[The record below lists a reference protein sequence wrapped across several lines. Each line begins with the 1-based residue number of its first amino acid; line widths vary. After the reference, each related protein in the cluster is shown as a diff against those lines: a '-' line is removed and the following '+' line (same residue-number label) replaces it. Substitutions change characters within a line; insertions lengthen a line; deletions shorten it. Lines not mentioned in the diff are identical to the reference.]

1 MAIVKKYNE
10 LLDLDDIDVLVDEV
24 DKSQHI
30 ILSDLP
36 DSLPQGKSSFLI
48 ETSPFMKDGT
58 ELQMDFIDND
68 GASIYLEPVSEYLEG
83 TARRVSAEIYE
94 DTAPGIATLIIVG
107 ELEMVPEDKT
117 IFSDVESVPAEY
129 EGAYNVRLTKQIVI
143 NPTAVN
149 TEIIKFWTQ
158 PKITVFEQRKGTMT
172 RSEETGSIYSPP
184 FNIEGLPTDSDLLF
198 KPYGGIDSDIQ
209 QGDVGGGTSSPKKQR
224 NVKAYIESK
233 KRKNRKGLRKN
244 SAFKRSGLLS
254 KTNSPATFPYQL
266 KIGDFD
272 GTESFRF
279 NTAHIGGTVE
289 FQASNLGNT
298 FGSSSFY
305 PTDIMQDAGLLETP
319 TFDTLKEQGITNV
332 SASNYTASIV
342 DLIND
347 KTAVVELPFTN
358 KNENGENVVLPIFSK
373 ARIAYE
379 NMPTGSYAVANIV
392 SYADV
397 RLANMKTFSGDVY
410 KSKVYVKS
418 EGGFDDYKLLAE
430 VPLEGKELLVDD
442 ASVGMGERTGY
453 VIMQSEIDSYW
464 DLKAGTNGL
473 SAVSGDAVATYD
485 NSVMLDSIHL
495 SGSVGEIDKDI
506 KLQLKDAYKF
516 NLVKGI
522 DYTISFNAIGERDV
536 SDTTNPKD
544 AVIIVYISGSSMH
557 KLDNLYYDEINNRNV
572 EEPNEYGKR
581 IGSLRVSLEDDN
593 ILNFGLV
600 NQPFASNLDGDGV
613 LQFRVISGKWNIG
626 DISVQ
631 PGADTGF
638 SPSFFQFIQQ
648 MPAELGHKRPDTFE
662 FLAEF
667 YDVNNNIADTIA
679 YNPSTVFTGANLT
692 ITGEDNV
699 LESNLFI
706 GGETTASGIHLGGVS
721 STVPETGGAGAAGSG
736 FMRTVGYQGFKSASD
751 AGLGGKYGFM
761 FWSGSVLPDS
771 GDNYDG
777 VGLELV
783 GPGGSFTFKTN
794 PSVFDVRADAFFVG
808 KTTTQFISGSNENI
822 EISSSGFHLSPEGN
836 VTASAILIGDKG
848 NNTFLQFTDNKL
860 TVEAE
865 SFFVGNSTSQ
875 FISGSN
881 NNIEVSSSE
890 FHLTPQGNVTASA
903 ILLGDKANAQFLQFN
918 NGQLTVQGNISVDSI
933 RTPAL
938 IDGSP
943 STALNASSSIDPN
956 GLARFTSASIAGFTI
971 NTEEIKSTDNSLRLK
986 QIGQITGS
994 KVLFTG
1000 GEIGGFTISSTQ
1012 LSGGDDSDFIGL
1024 TPGTGIQMGDSTFS
1038 DAPFSVT
1045 NGGFLKATSGTIAGW
1060 SLTNQQITG
1069 GNLVLDKGGFI
1080 KSADY
1085 ISDISG
1091 FIITAQEN
1099 GYAEFENCRIRGTLA
1114 TTTFEKE
1121 SVNAVGGQMFIAN
1134 SAALSG
1140 SNVNASEVSM
1150 SLMNV
1155 TGFTRGEILLIKKV
1169 GNTGFNTEYA
1179 KVISSSR
1186 TSDGGDDDPDGLAGE
1201 LYVQRGHGFYTRSV
1215 RDFVFNSG
1223 GSGTQRTF
1231 SNGTVYPLNYVNVGQ
1246 SYSSGDVNGFDVSA
1260 GVTHT
1265 GSFHIYV
1272 TGSVSQSDVGDGTA
1286 VDFQLLNNSNSDSL
1300 IGTRRLW
1307 QASDGDEVRVQSD
1320 LYFSVNDLT
1329 PMPTSSKIKAQLVVS
1344 TDGTNDQHVYLTK
1357 FTASLDYGI
1366 IGSIELG
1373 ESGSVGD
1380 PIGGPQ
1386 DYKEGQVVV
1395 STGRYISGTGSNTVG
1410 SGYIRLNANPK
1421 NAATPYM
1428 DIVERTGSGIYDVEL
1443 KTRVGD
1449 LSGVAGTRNVP
1460 ENFTGFGIMSEV
1472 AFLSGSNIKLEAPTF
1487 VLGDLNSAFVSG
1499 SNSNIEISSSKFHL
1513 QNDGQLIFGNKSTNN
1528 YIEWNNSTLAV
1539 RGDLAVDRLFT
1550 PATIEGASSNATNAS
1565 SSIDQNGNV
1574 RFVGQYFLGK
1584 EGKNFISGSNEN
1596 LEISSS
1602 KFHLKPNGD
1611 LVIGYGS
1618 IGHSTPSQNIVDQQA
1633 HVGDVDNEN
1642 HAYLFVGAAGTSATG
1657 STVTDT
1663 GDNNSKVHLNAQ
1675 GGVTY
1680 SSDGILGTS
1689 LHFDGTAQVA
1699 SSQTTTFA
1707 DNPETGFTIT
1717 LWMKAEDVEG
1727 NFCDTSGDAQ
1737 NIALNHLKSPLGTT
1751 TKGGNQIVFGLLD
1764 DGDGFMARISG
1775 SHLYVTYHDGAPGT
1789 ETQFIKSNT
1798 TLQNDR
1804 WYHIQI
1810 MFNRGGRDYI
1820 YINGEEDIFASSES
1834 TDLGSMNSNQLS
1846 LGSGASS
1853 YSNGSYYMIYNSGG
1867 SDSVEYFDN
1876 TTRYRFP
1883 FKGSIDDF
1891 RFYTTP
1897 LSEAQAKSLY
1907 ASYFTE
1913 KFGSSL
1919 VYDSANSLLDLNSKN
1934 FYLGTGGHTASSGSS
1949 TPSFIS
1955 GSGGKLEIFSE
1966 NFHLKRDGSVSM
1978 RGQVR
1983 ADSGVIGGFTL
1994 TNGHLSGDNTGTAKI
2009 STSPS
2014 GKRVQIDGSDNS
2026 LTFFSG
2032 STGTEVMTLSDNEYV
2047 YLIIPDSAGDHRFP
2061 GVKLSAN
2068 GSLLLNGS
2076 GGGNTNGATGRQVG
2090 VIIPM
2095 PTVSNPASVS
2105 HQKHFV
2111 GIATTHPGPS
2121 NITNNTS
2128 GNTMGASFNFS
2139 NTGDGNTYGV
2149 YNLLYLGSGGGAGF
2163 YSKTLNN
2170 TVTNDV
2176 TNTGIGIIGA
2186 YLENDQDTDGETVR
2200 MLAVKTGQS
2209 TSGASQYGLWMNLDG
2224 DVDGT
2229 YSSYG
2234 AYIDTA
2240 GVSTGTGINY
2250 GLFTTGGD
2258 YDKHENVLWPSAY
2271 IFGEVSPVLDDAY
2284 DLGGG
2289 TGTRRWDDVFATN
2302 GTINTSD
2309 RNLKTQIS
2317 GSDLGLSFI
2326 NKLNP
2331 VKYKW
2336 ISGSNSLRYHY
2347 GLIAQEVSESLN
2359 ASNVTTDNFAGYV
2372 TDDVYRRTQLN
2383 YVSHSVVSEISSSIK
2398 INDLEMSA
2406 SNYNVSD
2413 FEIEFSE
2420 SIEQSKNKILKN
2432 PKAHG
2437 SLSKWEYKSSTTGLR
2452 YNEFI
2457 APLIKSVQELTAEVR
2472 FLRGAITGSTDLND
2486 LKSKVSK
2493 SIF

>member
-10 LLDLDDIDVLVDEV
+10 LLDLDEIDVLIDEV
-24 DKSQHI
+24 DKSRHI
-30 ILSDLP
+30 ILSDIP

-58 ELQMDFIDND
+58 ELQMDFIDSD

-107 ELEMVPEDKT
+107 ELESVPEDST
-117 IFSDVESVPAEY
+117 IFSDVDIVPVEY
-129 EGAYNVRLTKQIVI
+129 QGAYNVRLTKQIVI

-149 TEIIKFWTQ
+149 TEIIKFWDQ

-172 RSEETGSIYSPP
+172 RSEITGSIYSPV
-184 FNIEGLPTDSDLLF
+184 FDVEGIPTDVDLLF

-209 QGDVGGGTSSPKKQR
+209 QGDVGGGVSSPKKQR

-266 KIGDFD
+266 KIGEYN
-272 GTESFRF
+272 GNESFRF
-279 NTAHIGGTVE
+279 NTGHIGGTVE
-289 FQASNLGNT
+289 FQVSNIGNT

-305 PTDIMQDAGLLETP
+305 PTNTMEEAGLLETP

-332 SASNYTASIV
+332 SSSNYTASIV

-358 KNENGENVVLPIFSK
+358 KNNNNENIILPIFAK
-373 ARIAYE
+373 AKIAYE

-464 DLKAGTNGL
+464 NLTAGTNGV

-495 SGSVGEIDKDI
+495 SGSVGETNKSI
-506 KLQLKDAYKF
+506 KLQLKDEYKF
-516 NLVKGI
+516 NLIKGT
-522 DYTISFNAIGERDV
+522 DYSISFNAIGEREV
-536 SDTTNPKD
+536 SADASIVKD
-544 AVIIVYISGSSMH
+544 AVLLVYLSGSSMIQ
-557 KLDNLYYDEINNRNV
+557 KDALYYDEANNINI
-572 EEPNEYGKR
+572 EEPSQYGKR
-581 IGSLRVSLEDDN
+581 IGALRVSPQDD
-593 ILNFGLV
+593 LTLDFGSV
-600 NQPFASNLDGDGV
+600 NQPFAVDSTGDAV

-631 PGADTGF
+631 PSANTGF
-638 SPSFFQFIQQ
+638 SPSFFQFTQQ
-648 MPAELGHKRPDTFE
+648 MPSELGHKRPDTFE

-667 YDVNNNIADTIA
+667 YDINNNIADTVA

-808 KTTTQFISGSNENI
+808 KTTTQFLSGSNENI

-836 VTASAILIGDKG
+836 VTSSAILIGKKS

-938 IDGSP
+938 IEGSP

-956 GLARFTSASIAGFTI
+956 GLARFTSASIAGFTV

-1045 NGGFLKATSGTIAGW
+1045 NAGALKATSGTIAGW
-1060 SLTNQQITG
+1060 NLSGQQITG
-1069 GNLVLDKGGFI
+1069 GQLVLDKGGFI

-1150 SLMNV
+1150 SLANV

-1186 TSDGGDDDPDGLAGE
+1186 TSDGGDSDPDGLAGE

-1223 GSGTQRTF
+1223 GSGTQRTIT
-1231 SNGTVYPLNYVNVGQ
+1231 NGTVYPLNYVNVGQ
-1246 SYSSGDVNGFDVSA
+1246 SYSSGDVNGFDVSS

-1272 TGSVSQSDVGDGTA
+1272 TGSIGLAGDGTA
-1286 VDFQLLNNSNSDSL
+1286 VDFKLLNNSNSDSL

-1307 QASDGDEVRVQSD
+1307 EASDGSNFQVQSD

-1344 TDGTNDQHVYLTK
+1344 TDGTNDAHIYLTK

-1366 IGSIELG
+1366 VGSIELG

-1499 SNSNIEISSSKFHL
+1499 SSSNIEISSSKFHL
-1513 QNDGQLIFGNKSTNN
+1513 QNDGQLIFGNKSTSQ
-1528 YIEWNNSTLAV
+1528 YIEWDNSNLTV
-1539 RGDLAVDRLFT
+1539 RGDLSVDNIRTPSTINGSASTEGNASASISSTGNAIFKSGSIAGFEFTNSSISKNSMLLQSDGNITLGTSDDVVRLSASDTTYRLWVGNATAGSAPFRVDKDGNFT
-1550 PATIEGASSNATNAS
+1550 ATSATITGEINANAGNFTGNISSGATITGGTIRTADETAGSGRSVKLNGTDNTLEFFGDAVAFNSSATDIPTKLFFLDDSNQLKEGNNYSNFPGIGFIGFDANTSTYDGATDGGSSAAHNDGGLYIPYTFGQTYTSFNTMYTGHAIGLYRGSLGQQKLSDGGNYGQDTPEVYDIAQLSLIQTNAS
-1565 SSIDQNGNV
+1565 PSSPHNQDGNPS
-1574 RFVGQYFLGK
+1574 GYG
-1584 EGKNFISGSNEN
+1584 GTSTYGAGSNN
-1596 LEISSS
+1596 LMMGLQMDNVISRSNT
-1602 KFHLKPNGD
+1602 KT
-1611 LVIGYGS
+1611 
-1618 IGHSTPSQNIVDQQA
+1618 HST
-1633 HVGDVDNEN
+1633 
-1642 HAYLFVGAAGTSATG
+1642 
-1657 STVTDT
+1657 
-1663 GDNNSKVHLNAQ
+1663 
-1675 GGVTY
+1675 
-1680 SSDGILGTS
+1680 GIK
-1689 LHFDGTAQVA
+1689 
-1699 SSQTTTFA
+1699 
-1707 DNPETGFTIT
+1707 
-1717 LWMKAEDVEG
+1717 KACRAV
-1727 NFCDTSGDAQ
+1727 
-1737 NIALNHLKSPLGTT
+1737 
-1751 TKGGNQIVFGLLD
+1751 
-1764 DGDGFMARISG
+1764 
-1775 SHLYVTYHDGAPGT
+1775 
-1789 ETQFIKSNT
+1789 
-1798 TLQNDR
+1798 
-1804 WYHIQI
+1804 
-1810 MFNRGGRDYI
+1810 
-1820 YINGEEDIFASSES
+1820 
-1834 TDLGSMNSNQLS
+1834 
-1846 LGSGASS
+1846 
-1853 YSNGSYYMIYNSGG
+1853 
-1867 SDSVEYFDN
+1867 
-1876 TTRYRFP
+1876 
-1883 FKGSIDDF
+1883 
-1891 RFYTTP
+1891 
-1897 LSEAQAKSLY
+1897 
-1907 ASYFTE
+1907 
-1913 KFGSSL
+1913 
-1919 VYDSANSLLDLNSKN
+1919 
-1934 FYLGTGGHTASSGSS
+1934 SSGNA
-1949 TPSFIS
+1949 IR
-1955 GSGGKLEIFSE
+1955 
-1966 NFHLKRDGSVSM
+1966 H
-1978 RGQVR
+1978 
-1983 ADSGVIGGFTL
+1983 
-1994 TNGHLSGDNTGTAKI
+1994 
-2009 STSPS
+2009 
-2014 GKRVQIDGSDNS
+2014 
-2026 LTFFSG
+2026 
-2032 STGTEVMTLSDNEYV
+2032 
-2047 YLIIPDSAGDHRFP
+2047 P
-2061 GVKLSAN
+2061 GA
-2068 GSLLLNGS
+2068 S
-2076 GGGNTNGATGRQVG
+2076 GGG
-2090 VIIPM
+2090 
-2095 PTVSNPASVS
+2095 
-2105 HQKHFV
+2105 
-2111 GIATTHPGPS
+2111 
-2121 NITNNTS
+2121 
-2128 GNTMGASFNFS
+2128 
-2139 NTGDGNTYGV
+2139 
-2149 YNLLYLGSGGGAGF
+2149 YNYF
-2163 YSKTLNN
+2163 K
-2170 TVTNDV
+2170 
-2176 TNTGIGIIGA
+2176 
-2186 YLENDQDTDGETVR
+2186 
-2200 MLAVKTGQS
+2200 
-2209 TSGASQYGLWMNLDG
+2209 
-2224 DVDGT
+2224 
-2229 YSSYG
+2229 
-2234 AYIDTA
+2234 
-2240 GVSTGTGINY
+2240 NY
-2250 GLFTTGGD
+2250 EL
-2258 YDKHENVLWPSAY
+2258 V
-2271 IFGEVSPVLDDAY
+2271 
-2284 DLGGG
+2284 
-2289 TGTRRWDDVFATN
+2289 
-2302 GTINTSD
+2302 
-2309 RNLKTQIS
+2309 
-2317 GSDLGLSFI
+2317 GSDLGNRAFSQFTNGFGESKYNQRCQSTSNSTNTIEKTNGPTDVTVNYDASWGTSHIDPSNGGSGHPQISNGVVVSPANNSNVNFTKVEYIGYRIVVTDSSTNGNPSQDNVTLTLKARWDSSNGTVIRDIVLYNNAAIAGITSGGPDNDGIYYGSVDLRKQDTWAPQKGSDPTFYLKLTGPSGRTLSIDTQTGASYNNSNSSYVYFYGQGDENSRI
-2326 NKLNP
+2326 EDTDIYGTRIGQY
-2331 VKYKW
+2331 V
-2336 ISGSNSLRYHY
+2336 SGSGITTYGTKYDGRYGDSHY
-2347 GLIAQEVSESLN
+2347 GSYVRIRSSNTTYGIYSRVSETGLDNHIKDSQNGVGGGNVYAGYFMGNLHVQGNITYSGTNSQSSDKRLKENIRIVSGSLDIIKQLVPKRFDWKENYEYEVGHHLEGKKNDIGFIAQDVENVAPELVQEDSLTKRGFEIDLLN
-2359 ASNVTTDNFAGYV
+2359 TEHTDYKGKTEKDFKKSFKF
-2372 TDDVYRRTQLN
+2372 LN
-2383 YVSHSVVSEISSSIK
+2383 YEKMIPFLVNGMQEQQEQIEKLTKRIK
-2398 INDLEMSA
+2398 ELE
-2406 SNYNVSD
+2406 
-2413 FEIEFSE
+2413 
-2420 SIEQSKNKILKN
+2420 NK
-2432 PKAHG
+2432 
-2437 SLSKWEYKSSTTGLR
+2437 
-2452 YNEFI
+2452 
-2457 APLIKSVQELTAEVR
+2457 
-2472 FLRGAITGSTDLND
+2472 
-2486 LKSKVSK
+2486 
-2493 SIF
+2493 